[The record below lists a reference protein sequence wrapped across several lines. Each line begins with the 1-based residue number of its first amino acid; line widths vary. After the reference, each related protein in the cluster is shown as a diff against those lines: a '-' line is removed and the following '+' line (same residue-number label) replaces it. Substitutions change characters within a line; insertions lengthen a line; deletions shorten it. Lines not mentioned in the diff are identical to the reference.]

1 MSFVFDSDD
10 NVTSFAEYQD
20 VLDRDQRIFDEN
32 EGLSDSIINVLLVRA
47 TERLVSKLASS
58 QWYRDYK
65 WKMNT
70 QDAFDSAKILSRHN
84 DFTDLCVY
92 EALAEY
98 ILPKVANFGNSENS
112 EFNKISFYRIK
123 ADQLFGELITHG
135 DWYDFDSNGTVETSE
150 IKQGTFNLRRV
161 R

>member
-1 MSFVFDSDD
+1 MSFVYEDEV
-10 NVTSFAEYQD
+10 VTSFAEYQD
-20 VLDRDQRIFDEN
+20 VLDRDQRLFDEN
-32 EGLSDSIINVLLVRA
+32 EGLSDSVIDNLLVRA
-47 TERLVSKLASS
+47 TERLVSKFANS

-65 WKMNT
+65 WKLNT
-70 QDAFDSAKILSRHN
+70 TEPFDSAKILSRHN

-123 ADQLFGELITHG
+123 ADQLYGELTLLG
-135 DWYDFDSNGTVETSE
+135 DWYDFDNDGTVESSE
-150 IKQGTFNLRRV
+150 VKQGTYNLRRV